1 MTPDQ
6 NNTKYR
12 IILAGLLHDIGKFW
26 QRADKKINNGSVVYG
41 YTRNEPL
48 LKHIC
53 PDTNKNNNRD
63 YQPGYIH
70 ALWTSHFFE
79 TNKDIFHKVKQDGR
93 ELFRVNIFD
102 GNNEFIEDNVTNLAS
117 CHHNPHTFHQGIIQ
131 LADWWSSGLDRRR
144 APHSEDD
151 DSAYSQ
157 QDRVRYAS
165 PRFKKVPL
173 HSIFNLISVNGK
185 KVDEVTGYP
194 LTSLDISSTI
204 FPQPITNESVKED
217 LDYKSLWNDFQDEF
231 KNLPTDSW
239 RGFIHSLLYL
249 LKKYTW
255 SIPSSTPDLPYVS
268 LYEHLKSTAAIAGC
282 LYDYYQEHSHGIRQR
297 SNSFSLEVADGHE
310 PLRFVSIDISGIQD
324 FIYNIASAKA
334 YRSLKGRSFYL
345 TLLLDAVVTKF
356 INEIGH
362 TSANIVYAS
371 GGKAFILAPNTT
383 KTCEAIKTL
392 QADIEE
398 KIFDEHQG
406 RLYVSMTS
414 IPFAYRF
421 SDREDKNEAI
431 ISSREIPTEP
441 DQVLTLA
448 ELWGE
453 LIRKADRVKNRRF
466 QSLITDKNKFHEFF
480 SKNGLQGVYSL
491 PEEICAVTGEP
502 PKKDEK
508 LENIGRED
516 SEIWV
521 LPQVAEQ
528 TKLGDVLKDGDYILK
543 YDYPTG
549 EENSYLKSKTHAH
562 FEPCNLGI
570 HYYLFDKIELTD
582 ESAKFRRITS
592 GDGTEVIRINDTGF
606 LKTGSLKGSEASYGF
621 WFYGGNEQ
629 PQSERAIKN
638 LDSKFHPKTFEEL
651 CKVHNI
657 DKKVQ
662 ETRLGVLRMDV
673 DNLGT
678 IFSSGFQSQ
687 YRSFAAYG
695 TLSFMLDLFFS
706 GYLNTIRKKYEDT
719 VTIVYSGGD
728 DVFAIGRWDKLIC
741 FGKDVRED
749 FKNFTGHP
757 AMSISGGMVMVHS
770 KFPIS
775 KAADLAGEEEKKAK
789 SGEKDS
795 FVFFGERV
803 EWGEEEF
810 QVVESLKNEIYQLVN
825 NHGLT
830 RGLLHQLQQYKVLKD
845 EGERRLCHGG
855 QKNWS
860 YKWHSAYHLGR
871 YAQRYKKDNEITV
884 FIKTLSDGIMHNG
897 KPNPDRYLDLVGLA
911 ARWAEYELKLGEILI
926 NNKKENSYEL

>member
-93 ELFRVNIFD
+93 ELFRVNVFD
-102 GNNEFIEDNVTNLAS
+102 RNNEFIEDNITNLAS
-117 CHHNPHTFHQGIIQ
+117 CHHNPHTFNQGIIQ
-131 LADWWSSGLDRRR
+131 LADWWSSGLDRRH

-151 DSAYSQ
+151 DSVYSQ
-157 QDRVRYAS
+157 QDQIRYAS
-165 PRFKKVPL
+165 PRFKKIPL
-173 HSIFNLISVNGK
+173 HSIFNLISVNDK
-185 KVDEVTGYP
+185 IADEVTGYP

-204 FPQPITNESVKED
+204 FPKPITNESVSED

-239 RGFIHSLLYL
+239 RGFIHTLLYL

-282 LYDYYQEHSHGIRQR
+282 LYDYYQENSDGIRQR
-297 SNSFSLEVADGHE
+297 SNSFSLEVTDGHE
-310 PLRFVSIDISGIQD
+310 PLKLVSIDISGIQD

-356 INEIGH
+356 INKIGH

-371 GGKAFILAPNTT
+371 GGKAFILAPNTN
-383 KTCEAIKTL
+383 KTCNAIKHL

-398 KIFDEHQG
+398 KIFAEHQG
-406 RLYVSMTS
+406 RLYVSITS

-431 ISSREIPTEP
+431 ISSGEIPTEP

-480 SKNGLQGVYSL
+480 SKNGLLGVYSL

-502 PKKDEK
+502 ITGRKKNLNKNKDTDPIYV
-508 LENIGRED
+508 LE
-516 SEIWV
+516 
-521 LPQVAEQ
+521 QVFEQ
-528 TKLGDVLKDGDYILK
+528 TQLGEVLKDCDYIFK
-543 YDYPTG
+543 YDKPTG
-549 EENSYLKSKTHAH
+549 KENQYLSNRVKVHI
-562 FEPCNLGI
+562 EPCDLGI
-570 HYYLFDKIELTD
+570 HYYLID
-582 ESAKFRRITS
+582 ESQLADNTAHFRSITS
-592 GDGTEVIRINDTGF
+592 GDGTEVLRLNNTDF
-606 LKTGSLKGSEASYGF
+606 LWSGKLKGNDASYGF
-621 WFYGGNEQ
+621 LLYGGNKQ
-629 PQSERAIKN
+629 PTSN
-638 LDSKFHPKTFEEL
+638 LKRDDIEDKYYAKTFEEL
-651 CKVHNI
+651 CHYEHSDN
-657 DKKVQ
+657 KKE

-673 DNLGT
+673 DNLGAV
-678 IFSSGFQSQ
+678 FSSGFKSQ

-695 TLSFMLDLFFS
+695 TLSFMLDLYFS
-706 GYLNTIRKKYEDT
+706 GYLNSIRKNYKDT

-728 DVFAIGRWDKLIC
+728 DVFAVGRWDKLIC
-741 FGKDVRED
+741 FGKDIRED
-749 FKNFTGHP
+749 FKKFTGHP
-757 AMSISGGMVMVHS
+757 AMSLSGGMVMVHS

-775 KAADLAGEEEKKAK
+775 KAADLAGDEEKKAK
-789 SGEKDS
+789 TGDKDS
-795 FVFFGERV
+795 IVLFGERV
-803 EWGEEEF
+803 KWGEKEF
-810 QVVESLKNEIYQLVN
+810 QVVEDMKKQFCELVKKN
-825 NHGLT
+825 GLT

-845 EGERRLCHGG
+845 EGERRLCDGG
-855 QKNWS
+855 QKDWS

-871 YAQRYKKDNEITV
+871 YAQRYKKDSKITEL
-884 FIKTLSDGIMHNG
+884 IKNISDGIMHNG
-897 KPNPDRYLDLVGLA
+897 KPTPDRYLDLVGLA
-911 ARWAEYELKLGEILI
+911 ARWAEYELKI
-926 NNKKENSYEL
+926 KTK